1 MIECYEPDIYH
12 VYNSKKMHMTHEIH
26 EVEEGIKLL
35 VQVIFGLI
43 YDHSSKVSMLG
54 CQCHLNI
61 GKNGKLFISFYIY

>member
-12 VYNSKKMHMTHEIH
+12 VYNSKKVHMIHEIH

-43 YDHSSKVSMLG
+43 YDHFSKVSKLG
-54 CQCHLNI
+54 CQCHLNMV
-61 GKNGKLFISFYIY
+61 NYLFQH